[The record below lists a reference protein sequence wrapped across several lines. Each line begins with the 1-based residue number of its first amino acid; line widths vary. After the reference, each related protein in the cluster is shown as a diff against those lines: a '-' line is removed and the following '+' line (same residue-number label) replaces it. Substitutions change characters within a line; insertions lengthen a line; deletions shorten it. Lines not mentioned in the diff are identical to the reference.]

1 VALDAN
7 FELVF
12 AALDLNLVKLLRDAI
27 RTTDLAGAK
36 QNGPLNPQVD
46 ILDRPRLHPTPYY
59 TPRPVI
65 HPMPR
70 YEARPV
76 IHPTPRVEPAPP
88 IPCPPEPCPHANKSP
103 FVPPWKILP
112 WQNPP
117 QPALK
122 VKLIKLKP
130 DIVRTGSLLDCM
142 L

>member
-7 FELVF
+7 FELLF
-12 AALDLNLVKLLRDAI
+12 AALDLSLVKLLRDAI
-27 RTTDLAGAK
+27 RTTEIAGAK
-36 QNGPLNPQVD
+36 ENGPLHPQVD
-46 ILDRPRLHPTPYY
+46 ILDRQRLHPTPYY
-59 TPRPVI
+59 APRPVI

-88 IPCPPEPCPHANKSP
+88 IPCPPEPCPRASKSP
-103 FVPPWKILP
+103 FVPPWKVLP